1 MNHQNNKGQSAYE
14 QQESRLSAQSSA
26 FIQLL
31 TQRGFLKDPDIDDD
45 KIRQIQQEKRR
56 HTYHNTEML
65 LRHYRDIV
73 WALECFPETVVEELE
88 RPMEEL
94 DAILDYID
102 VEMGMGNK
110 KLENRMESIRK
121 SRLLLDR
128 INEALSVL
136 KRKPDNGEKMYELI
150 RLTYIEPEKLSHAE
164 LLLRL
169 DISSRHYYR
178 LRQQAINILS
188 IRLWSTPVAE
198 MDSWLEVLTL
208 LEELG

>member
-1 MNHQNNKGQSAYE
+1 MPIDSDEIPEYSGNVRLIDRQSGITRFEGTLENGRIMGSGVVYDE
-14 QQESRLSAQSSA
+14 LGGVVYNGNFQMEA
-26 FIQLL
+26 FDGYGELYYSGGAIQ
-31 TQRGFLKDPDIDDD
+31 
-45 KIRQIQQEKRR
+45 
-56 HTYHNTEML
+56 Y
-65 LRHYRDIV
+65 
-73 WALECFPETVVEELE
+73 
-88 RPMEEL
+88 
-94 DAILDYID
+94 
-102 VEMGMGNK
+102 MGNFAMNSYDGTGTLFYK
-110 KLENRMESIRK
+110 NGEKMYEGEFTSGLYNGNGT
-121 SRLLLDR
+121 LYY
-128 INEALSVL
+128 A
-136 KRKPDNGEKMYELI
+136 NGEKMYELI